1 MKPTAFP
8 PWSWAALAMVLIQLG
23 AALSQPMLLG
33 AGAFSVTW
41 LRLCWASVMM
51 LAFVR
56 PFGVLRQIRAGRGWS
71 VVALGVASG
80 VMTMCYFSAVARIP
94 LGMANAIEF
103 LGPLGVAV
111 AGSRRWRDLVWAA
124 LAACG
129 VVLLLQPGK
138 SWQPDVVG
146 VGFAAAAGFCWAGYI
161 LLTQRVGARFAGLD
175 GVAASLTIAAL
186 VATPAGLA
194 QAWGRVSVRD
204 ALAAGGIAILIPVL
218 PYVLELSALRRM
230 STASFGILMSLE
242 PAIAAL
248 MGLVLLGQHPGLFQV
263 AGFGCVI
270 GASMGTLLWSGASPE
285 RL

>member
-1 MKPTAFP
+1 MGRRLPVPP
-8 PWSWAALAMVLIQLG
+8 PWSWAALAMMLIQLG
-23 AALSQPMLLG
+23 AALSAPMLQE

-41 LRLCWASVMM
+41 LRLCWAAVIM

-56 PFGVLRQIRAGRGWS
+56 PGGVLRAILRGQAWS
-71 VVALGVASG
+71 VVALGMASG

-94 LGMANAIEF
+94 LGMANGIEF
-103 LGPLGVAV
+103 VGPLGVAV
-111 AGSRRWRDLVWAA
+111 FGSRRPRDLLWAA

-129 VVLLLQPGK
+129 VFLLLQPDK
-138 SWQPDVVG
+138 SWQPDGLG
-146 VGFAAAAGFCWAGYI
+146 VAFALAAAIGWAAYI

-186 VATPAGLA
+186 VATPAGMA
-194 QAWGRVSVRD
+194 QAWGRVSARD

-242 PAIAAL
+242 PAIAATIGAL
-248 MGLVLLGQHPGLFQV
+248 LLGQHPGVFQI
-263 AGFGCVI
+263 AGFVCVI
-270 GASMGTLLWSGASPE
+270 GASIGAVLSGRSP
-285 RL
+285 